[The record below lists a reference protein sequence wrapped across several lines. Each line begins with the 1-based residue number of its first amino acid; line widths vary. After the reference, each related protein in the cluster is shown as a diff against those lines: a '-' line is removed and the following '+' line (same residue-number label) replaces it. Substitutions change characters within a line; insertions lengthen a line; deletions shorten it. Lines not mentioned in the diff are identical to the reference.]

1 MKKPTPGRLP
11 DYVFRFLSPAPHPAP
26 QLFNIPEPSRTEKR
40 IIARE
45 EKGTA
50 YKKNTWF
57 ARFVN
62 WIKSLF

>member
-26 QLFNIPEPSRTEKR
+26 QLLGISEPSRTEKR

-50 YKKNTWF
+50 HKKNTWF
-57 ARFVN
+57 ARLIN